1 MIDYDYDVLYQ
12 LIKDIELENGSTLER
27 NIQDYLGI
35 EKTILINE
43 KFPTLTLFV
52 PTLPENSFSAEIWNP
67 DIETPFV
74 AIRCDYSSEVPIYNA
89 NGEEIILTPDYIP
102 RFPVIVVKNNERI
115 IQFEL

>member
-12 LIKDIELENGSTLER
+12 LIKDIE
-27 NIQDYLGI
+27 
-35 EKTILINE
+35 NE

-89 NGEEIILTPDYIP
+89 NGEEIILD
-102 RFPVIVVKNNERI
+102 FH
-115 IQFEL
+115 QFGITD